1 MFAEK
6 LSLQQVCDLLF
17 PWHIEYW
24 FSNDKYRIHGKA
36 DFVYKGDTDGKS
48 LVIVDVKSHY
58 SRISGYMHREEH
70 KQQMICY
77 AILAEWE
84 FKIPVNKCR
93 IFYSQDLT
101 YEDFAIDDT
110 DKAKLIEIR
119 NQRKE
124 LLATPIP
131 PRLTDDDAYKCRHC
145 FHSEFC
151 EQVADNGDTAVYS
164 PIGEAA

>member
-1 MFAEK
+1 
-6 LSLQQVCDLLF
+6 
-17 PWHIEYW
+17 
-24 FSNDKYRIHGKA
+24 
-36 DFVYKGDTDGKS
+36 
-48 LVIVDVKSHY
+48 
-58 SRISGYMHREEH
+58 MHREEH

-101 YEDFAIDDT
+101 YEDFDIDDT

-124 LLATPIP
+124 VLATPIP
-131 PRLTDDDAYKCRHC
+131 PRLTGDYAYKCTHC
-145 FHSEFC
+145 FHSKFC
-151 EQVADNGDTAVYS
+151 EQVADSGDTAVFS